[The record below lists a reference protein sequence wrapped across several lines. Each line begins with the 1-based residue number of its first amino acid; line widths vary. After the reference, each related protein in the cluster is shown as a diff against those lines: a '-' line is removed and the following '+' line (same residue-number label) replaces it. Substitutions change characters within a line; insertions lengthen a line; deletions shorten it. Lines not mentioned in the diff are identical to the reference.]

1 MDSQHRQMPVQADNA
16 PHSAPSRQQKQL
28 SVRSTKAYD
37 TAKWKAVKLG
47 ISMTELVERA
57 LEDFAREAEL
67 VPDGLV
73 RKGKFLVI
81 PSGRQGP
88 KVTAE
93 QVNQLIDDIRNGLAD
108 NE

>member
-1 MDSQHRQMPVQADNA
+1 MERHISS
-16 PHSAPSRQQKQL
+16 SATEPSSAQPPSRREKQL

-47 ISMTELVERA
+47 ISITELVERA
-57 LEDFAREAEL
+57 LEDFAQAEDA
-67 VPDGLV
+67 VPEGLV

-81 PSGRQGP
+81 PSRHPERQ
-88 KVTAE
+88 VTAE

-108 NE
+108 DE

>member
-1 MDSQHRQMPVQADNA
+1 MERQTPSKASAADA
-16 PHSAPSRQQKQL
+16 WPELPPSRREKQL

-57 LEDFAREAEL
+57 LEDFAQRDDS
-67 VPDGLV
+67 VPTGLV

-81 PSGRQGP
+81 PSKHPER

-93 QVNQLIDDIRNGLAD
+93 QVNQLIDDIRNGLVD